1 MLDARVKE
9 LGNELQQASQH
20 LQTTTPNRRG
30 ITNGISR
37 PRSSSLSNF
46 KVTTLEQDLL
56 EARTCLATKETEL
69 RTVHEKLSQMQ
80 NDLIKV
86 DNEKSAMEMN
96 LRAEMGK
103 LQSFLEEKEEE
114 VAYLNEQ
121 QGDTGREEALLKR
134 IDEDAAKIEALEMVL
149 RGAEDPKQLR
159 EKLQRVE
166 GQIWRERKH
175 LAELEEREIQLI
187 QEKEQALDELEEA
200 RCVIV
205 GLEKRLRDQE
215 IRDHSIN
222 ER

>member
-1 MLDARVKE
+1 
-9 LGNELQQASQH
+9 
-20 LQTTTPNRRG
+20 
-30 ITNGISR
+30 
-37 PRSSSLSNF
+37 
-46 KVTTLEQDLL
+46 
-56 EARTCLATKETEL
+56 
-69 RTVHEKLSQMQ
+69 MQ

-86 DNEKSAMEMN
+86 DNEKSAMEMK
-96 LRAEMGK
+96 LKAEMGK

-114 VAYLNEQ
+114 VTYLNEQ
-121 QGDTGREEALLKR
+121 QGDTGREEELLKR
-134 IDEDAAKIEALEMVL
+134 IDEDAAKIEALEMML
-149 RGAEDPKQLR
+149 RSAEDPKQLR

-187 QEKEQALDELEEA
+187 KEKEQALDELEEA

-205 GLEKRLRDQE
+205 GLEKRLRDRE